1 MANAPVLESNNT
13 FFNVERGDESIEWVT
28 PSSGGTLPTV
38 QSLNYEDTVRILTE
52 RDPSLIV
59 NEMLPEW
66 KKENA
71 NMMKDMFNDIL
82 SAKSSVNKIDE
93 NFKSSCKKEEERG
106 SVFEFWDIKNLNKK
120 NYKTVN
126 FSSKD
131 SSDSLH
137 KLNAFT
143 CKNKESVGLKVDN
156 SVLASN
162 VFENDLKSFQKES
175 QDRETNNQFAFNC
188 NLEDKKN
195 EIESSIYENNKSKN
209 MMPVT
214 KSPLKLF
221 HDNFDTFT
229 NNKLAAA
236 VFELANQETDE
247 DAKTSSSGP
256 ERKRARICHERTNS
270 ITTQNFFNEAQEV
283 MERIR
288 NRRNPVEKSI
298 LESVREEEIAYD
310 SKNTALNVQKER
322 DPSLKSKRSSMNSCA
337 AVTNETP
344 TRSMFS
350 DWSSEHTSSKNTL
363 ISLSDSVKCH
373 KEMEDLNTMESTK
386 HQQGEK
392 EEALNYAKQ
401 TWGKEPTIFQK
412 TKISKPTSFVN
423 KESNANRL
431 NHKLFSSENLKVI
444 TPQDVSQFLSD
455 KIGSMTLD
463 KTKNT
468 WVQDYHDKTE
478 DVFEGI
484 QDFPVS
490 PESLDEIHKKDP
502 NIFKDDAQNINEKPK
517 VSFTKEIYIKKLEDK
532 MKESLKKKVDKNIP
546 ETSTYPKNINFNQE
560 SVEDSSNEIIA
571 DDNLIGVNLDSE
583 VAENHSSKSFM
594 KGIKPVLQPSI
605 DEKSLINENSVDIYK
620 DLSDSKFLGDHPDLS
635 STTLNCSFSMAIQNL
650 VVVLTDIEP
659 YEPFWEKFQH
669 LNLSNKNI
677 ESLIGLSDF
686 CPKLNNLDVSYNK
699 LTFLTGCP
707 KTIRNM
713 NLQNNNLSSLTG
725 FSHLINIQY
734 LNLSNN
740 QIQSLKGLNVLV
752 HLRQLDVSNNKIS
765 SLDGIEKLDGL
776 LDLSLSH
783 NLLCDIDLSD
793 CDLPKLEQL
802 NLCCNKIKRFKGVDN
817 LQNLTILNLDKNS
830 LSSFYAEK
838 KMLRLRVLKLSKNFL
853 KKFDP
858 KNFPNL
864 RILSLDNNSLQDINE
879 IRSLG
884 KLEKLSIRNQKLS
897 KLNLELNSL
906 MNIKKICISLNPIC
920 SLNFSSRLLTLQ
932 YLELVNVQ
940 MTALPQSFA
949 EMALNIRMLNLSHN
963 HLKDIG
969 PLKGMPLLKRLFING
984 NQISKI
990 TDVIEVLSSLK
1001 ALRDFDMRLNPCV
1014 INLYPPFFSLDPNN
1028 SSIFFGLQMKLYDNT
1043 WVEKD
1048 KEFVKT
1054 LPKKIQLRRKL
1065 YQDLILSSCPP
1076 LKWLNGKNIT
1086 EIHIKNAIKFVS
1098 YISFD
1103 TNSKNK

>member
-1 MANAPVLESNNT
+1 MANASILRPNNEV
-13 FFNVERGDESIEWVT
+13 FSGERGDESVEWVT
-28 PSSGGTLPTV
+28 PSSGGTLGGA
-38 QSLNYEDTVRILTE
+38 QSVSYENTMV
-52 RDPSLIV
+52 
-59 NEMLPEW
+59 PEW
-66 KKENA
+66 KRENA
-71 NMMKDMFNDIL
+71 NMMRDMFNDIL
-82 SAKSSVNKIDE
+82 SAKSSVNRVDE
-93 NFKSSCKKEEERG
+93 NFKSSRRKEEERG
-106 SVFEFWDIKNLNKK
+106 SVFEFWDIKNLSKK
-120 NYKTVN
+120 GHKTVN

-131 SSDSLH
+131 SSDSIH
-137 KLNAFT
+137 KISAFT
-143 CKNKESVGLKVDN
+143 RKNGDSVGLKAEG
-156 SVLASN
+156 SVSASN
-162 VFENDLKSFQKES
+162 VFENDLKSFQNES
-175 QDRETNNQFAFNC
+175 RDCRTDNPFTFNC
-188 NLEDKKN
+188 NLEDRKN
-195 EIESSIYENNKSKN
+195 EVEPSICENDKSKN
-209 MMPVT
+209 MAPVT

-247 DAKTSSSGP
+247 DSKTSSGP
-256 ERKRARICHERTNS
+256 ERKRARTCHERTNS

-288 NRRNPVEKSI
+288 NRRNPVGKPI
-298 LESVREEEIAYD
+298 LESVCEEEIAYN
-310 SKNTALNVQKER
+310 SKSTASNIQKES

-337 AVTNETP
+337 AITNETP

-350 DWSSEHTSSKNTL
+350 DWSSEQTSSRNTL
-363 ISLSDSVKCH
+363 TSLTDSIRCY
-373 KEMEDLNTMESTK
+373 KEMGDSNTMENTK
-386 HQQGEK
+386 SQQVEK
-392 EEALNYAKQ
+392 EEVLDSAKQ
-401 TWGKEPTIFQK
+401 AWDKEPTTFQK
-412 TKISKPTSFVN
+412 TNISKPTSFVN

-468 WVQDYHDKTE
+468 WVQDFHDKTE

-490 PESLDEIHKKDP
+490 PEPLDEMPKKNP
-502 NIFKDDAQNINEKPK
+502 NVSKNDMQNINEKPK
-517 VSFTKEIYIKKLEDK
+517 VCFTKEIYVKKFKDE
-532 MKESLKKKVDKNIP
+532 MKESLQKKVDKDIS
-546 ETSTYPKNINFNQE
+546 ETSTYSKNTNFNHE
-560 SVEDSSNEIIA
+560 SVIESSNQTIA
-571 DDNLIGVNLDSE
+571 NDNLIGVNVGSE
-583 VAENHSSKSFM
+583 VTENYSSKSFM
-594 KGIKPVLQPSI
+594 KESKSVLQPLVH
-605 DEKSLINENSVDIYK
+605 EKFPINENSVDIYK
-620 DLSDSKFLGDHPDLS
+620 DLSDTKFLGDHPDLS

-659 YEPFWEKFQH
+659 YEPFWEKLQH

-686 CPKLNNLDVSYNK
+686 CPKLNNLDASYNK

-725 FSHLINIQY
+725 FSHLTNIQY

-740 QIQSLKGLNVLV
+740 EIQSLKGLNVLV

-802 NLCCNKIKRFKGVDN
+802 DLCCNKIKRFKGVDN
-817 LQNLTILNLDKNS
+817 LQNLTILNLDKNN

-838 KMLRLRVLKLSKNFL
+838 KMLKLRVLKLSKNSL
-853 KKFDP
+853 KKFNP

-879 IRSLG
+879 IKSLG
-884 KLEKLSIRNQKLS
+884 KLEKLSIRNQKLG
-897 KLNLELNSL
+897 KLNLQLNSL
-906 MNIKKICISLNPIC
+906 MNIKKMCISLNPIC

-940 MTALPQSFA
+940 MTALPKSFA
-949 EMALNIRMLNLSHN
+949 EMTLNIRMLNLSHN
-963 HLKDIG
+963 HLKDIS
-969 PLKGMPLLKRLFING
+969 PLKGMPLLQRLFINA

-1001 ALRDFDMRLNPCV
+1001 ALRNFDMRLNPCV
-1014 INLYPPFFSLDPNN
+1014 INLYPPFFSLDLNN

-1043 WVEKD
+1043 WAEKD

-1054 LPKKIQLRRKL
+1054 LPKKMQLRRKL

-1086 EIHIKNAIKFVS
+1086 DIHIKNAMKFVS

>member
-1 MANAPVLESNNT
+1 MAKASVLESNSG
-13 FFNVERGDESIEWVT
+13 FFNVEVKDESLEWVT
-28 PSSGGTLPTV
+28 PSSGGTLPTI

-59 NEMLPEW
+59 NEMIPEW

-82 SAKSSVNKIDE
+82 SVGMSENGFDE
-93 NFKSSCKKEEERG
+93 NLKNSYKKEEERG
-106 SVFEFWDIKNLNKK
+106 SIFEFLDIKNSGKK
-120 NYKTVN
+120 GTKTVN
-126 FSSKD
+126 FPADD
-131 SSDSLH
+131 STDSLH
-137 KLNAFT
+137 KIKPFISS
-143 CKNKESVGLKVDN
+143 KNKESFAPKVN
-156 SVLASN
+156 SRVSASN
-162 VFENDLKSFQKES
+162 VFENDINSFQKGFQGHEMS
-175 QDRETNNQFAFNC
+175 NQFTFNC
-188 NLEDKKN
+188 NLQDKKDEN
-195 EIESSIYENNKSKN
+195 NLTIYENKSKN
-209 MMPVT
+209 MASAT

-256 ERKRARICHERTNS
+256 ERKRARTCHERMNS

-288 NRRNPVEKSI
+288 NRRNHVGKST
-298 LESVREEEIAYD
+298 LESVREEEIVYN
-310 SKNTALNVQKER
+310 SKNSSFNIQKEG
-322 DPSLKSKRSSMNSCA
+322 DPSMKSKRSSMNSCA
-337 AVTNETP
+337 PVTEETP

-350 DWSSEHTSSKNTL
+350 DWSSEQTSSRNTL
-363 ISLSDSVKCH
+363 ISVSDSIKCY
-373 KEMEDLNTMESTK
+373 KEMENLNTVENTK
-386 HQQGEK
+386 HQQLEK
-392 EEALNYAKQ
+392 EVFDSIKQ
-401 TWGKEPTIFQK
+401 TWDKEPTTFQK

-431 NHKLFSSENLKVI
+431 NQKLFSSENLKVI

-468 WVQDYHDKTE
+468 WVQDFHDKTE

-490 PESLDEIHKKDP
+490 PESLDEIPKKDSDISK
-502 NIFKDDAQNINEKPK
+502 NDMQNTNQKPK
-517 VSFTKEIYIKKLEDK
+517 VCFTKEIYTKKLKDE
-532 MKESLKKKVDKNIP
+532 MNESLQEKVDEHIP
-546 ETSTYPKNINFNQE
+546 KTFAYPKNINFNEE
-560 SVEDSSNEIIA
+560 SVPGSSNEIIA
-571 DDNLIGVNLDSE
+571 DGNLINVNLDS
-583 VAENHSSKSFM
+583 VVDDYSSKLFT
-594 KGIKPVLQPSI
+594 KGSKPALQPLI
-605 DEKSLINENSVDIYK
+605 HEKSSINENSVDIYK
-620 DLSDSKFLGDHPDLS
+620 DLSDSKFLRDHQDLS
-635 STTLNCSFSMAIQNL
+635 SATLNCSFSMAIQNL

-669 LNLSNKNI
+669 LNLSGKNI

-707 KTIRNM
+707 NTVRNM

-740 QIQSLKGLNVLV
+740 EIQSLKGLNVLV

-783 NLLCDIDLSD
+783 NLLCDIDFSN

-817 LQNLTILNLDKNS
+817 LQNLTTLNLDKNN
-830 LSSFYAEK
+830 LSSFCAEK
-838 KMLRLRVLKLSKNFL
+838 KMLKLRVLKLSKNSL

-864 RILSLDNNSLQDINE
+864 RILSLDNNNLGDMNE
-879 IRSLG
+879 IRYLA
-884 KLEKLSIRNQKLS
+884 KLEKLSIRNQKLG

-920 SLNFSSRLLTLQ
+920 SLDFSSRLLTLQ

-963 HLKDIG
+963 HLKNID

-1014 INLYPPFFSLDPNN
+1014 INLYPPFFSLDMNN

-1043 WVEKD
+1043 WAEKD

-1076 LKWLNGKNIT
+1076 LKWLNGENIT
-1086 EIHIKNAIKFVS
+1086 EIHIKKAIKFVS

-1103 TNSKNK
+1103 INSKNK